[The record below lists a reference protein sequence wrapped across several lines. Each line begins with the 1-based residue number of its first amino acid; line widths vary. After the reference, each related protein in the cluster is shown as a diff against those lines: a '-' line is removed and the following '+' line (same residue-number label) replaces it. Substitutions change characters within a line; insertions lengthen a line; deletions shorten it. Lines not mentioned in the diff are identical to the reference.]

1 MAKRR
6 PKAGE
11 PFFQYFSLFLLALA
25 LVGLGGRA
33 ALDYTN
39 ESQPPLIVAAHAV
52 CMLAWYLLVTFQAT
66 LIRGHNM
73 IRHKRFGVLS
83 LAVAGALIY
92 TGAFAAGRHFLI
104 HEDPYAVLASA
115 QTVISFAILYLLG
128 FIGRRVPRAH
138 KRFMIFASL
147 SVLPPALMGLVAAA
161 GLSALFVLPVWLLLI
176 FVPVLYDWRKNKT
189 VYASTSI
196 SAAFLIVGI
205 IAVVVVG
212 MNPAWAAYLAS
223 IRT

>member
-1 MAKRR
+1 MASR

-11 PFFQYFSLFLLALA
+11 PFFQYFSLFLLLLV

-39 ESQPPLIVAAHAV
+39 DSQPPLIVAAHAI
-52 CMLAWYLLVTFQAT
+52 CMIAWYLLVTFQAT

-92 TGAFAAGRHFLI
+92 TGAYAAGRHFLI

-115 QTVISFAILYLLG
+115 QTVVSFAILYLVG
-128 FIGRRVPRAH
+128 FIGRRVPREH
-138 KRFMIFASL
+138 KRFMIFASIA
-147 SVLPPALMGLVAAA
+147 VLPPALIGLLGAF
-161 GLSALFVLPVWLLLI
+161 GLSGLFVIPLWLLLI
-176 FVPVLYDWRKNKT
+176 LVPVAYDWHKNKT
-189 VYASTSI
+189 IYLSTSI
-196 SAAFLIVGI
+196 SAAFLIVGMI
-205 IAVVVVG
+205 AAVVVG
-212 MNPAWAAYLAS
+212 LHPAWSAYLES
-223 IRT
+223 VRS

>member
-1 MAKRR
+1 MARR

-11 PFFQYFSLFLLALA
+11 PFFQYFSLFLLLLA

-33 ALDYTN
+33 AFDYTN
-39 ESQPPLIVAAHAV
+39 DSQPPLPVVAHAIF
-52 CMLAWYLLVTFQAT
+52 MLTWYALVAFQAT

-83 LAVAGALIY
+83 LAVAGGLIY
-92 TGAFAAGRHFLI
+92 TGAYAAGRHFLI

-115 QTVISFAILYLLG
+115 QTVVSFAILYLLG

-138 KRFMIFASL
+138 KRFMIYASI
-147 SVLPPALMGLVAAA
+147 SVLPPALIGLLASMGLS
-161 GLSALFVLPVWLLLI
+161 GLFVLPLWILMIL
-176 FVPVLYDWRKNKT
+176 VPVLYDWRKNKT

-196 SAAFLIVGI
+196 SAAFLIVGLI
-205 IAVVVVG
+205 VAVTVG
-212 MNPAWAAYLAS
+212 LNPAWAHYLES
-223 IRT
+223 IRA